1 MSFHVAPATVADAE
15 AIARVHVQGWRE
27 SYAGLLNPASLA
39 GLSVE
44 ERTRM
49 WRQNLAETDPGR
61 LALVGRNREGEIVGF
76 AAGGPVRSEGAE
88 PLGTDAEIYAI
99 YLLDQAKRRGLGRT
113 LMAGLFGHFVGH
125 GFASAGLWVLKDNEA
140 ARRFYETL
148 GGLAGPE
155 QELELCG
162 QRVTEI
168 VYRFEPIPVLA

>member
-1 MSFHVAPATVADAE
+1 VSFHIGPATVADAE

-27 SYAGLLNPASLA
+27 AYAGLLNPASLA

-49 WRQNLAETDPGR
+49 WQERLAGTDPGR
-61 LALVGRNREGEIVGF
+61 LALIGRNGEGEIVGF
-76 AAGGPVRSEGAE
+76 AAGGAARSEGAE

-99 YLLDQAKRRGLGRT
+99 YLLDQVKRRRLGRA
-113 LMAGLFGHFVGH
+113 LMAGLFGHFVRQ
-125 GFASAGLWVLKDNEA
+125 GFASAGLWVLKDNA
-140 ARRFYETL
+140 PARRFYETL
-148 GGLAGPE
+148 GGQAGPE
-155 QELELCG
+155 QELELRG

>member
-1 MSFHVAPATVADAE
+1 MSFHVGSATVADAE

-44 ERTRM
+44 ERARM
-49 WRQNLAETDPGR
+49 WREGLAETDPGR
-61 LALVGRNREGEIVGF
+61 LALVGRTGEGEIVGF
-76 AAGGPVRSEGAE
+76 AAGGPVRSEGADS
-88 PLGTDAEIYAI
+88 LGTDAEIYAI
-99 YLLDQAKRRGLGRT
+99 YLLDQVKRRGLGRA
-113 LMAGLFGHFVGH
+113 LMAGLFGHFVRQ

-148 GGLAGPE
+148 GGQAGQE
-155 QELELCG
+155 QELELRG
-162 QRVTEI
+162 QTVTEI